1 MSKIVPFLMAMDT
14 GTAPTVGMQITIDQS
29 NATNAAAIAD
39 LDLLIARAIAGDI
52 DLVAHGSVSGA
63 PAALLYS
70 TAGANFVG
78 NVTGFAARTKTQ
90 LLSLAQ
96 AGNAAMTYMGVPP
109 GAGQRIAR
117 DRDLDSLLDGDE
129 ASTSYGV
136 ATNGC
141 PGEPRVRSNGEARLG
156 STTFALVGE
165 NAPPSGF
172 GYFVLGFDQ
181 ANIPVVGI
189 NLLVDLSNPSAWAE
203 FIAADARGT
212 HARSLPIPSL
222 SLYDGLP
229 IYTQYAWLD
238 TCQPQGL
245 SASAGLRTALRAN

>member
-1 MSKIVPFLMAMDT
+1 
-14 GTAPTVGMQITIDQS
+14 
-29 NATNAAAIAD
+29 
-39 LDLLIARAIAGDI
+39 
-52 DLVAHGSVSGA
+52 
-63 PAALLYS
+63 
-70 TAGANFVG
+70 
-78 NVTGFAARTKTQ
+78 
-90 LLSLAQ
+90 
-96 AGNAAMTYMGVPP
+96 MGVPP
-109 GAGQRIAR
+109 GSGQRIAR

-129 ASTSYGV
+129 ASTNYGV

-141 PGEPRVRSNGEARLG
+141 PGAPRVRSNGEARLG

-165 NAPPSGF
+165 NGPASGF
-172 GYFVLGFDQ
+172 GYFTLGFGQ
-181 ANIPVVGI
+181 ASIPIAGI
-189 NLLVDLSNPSAWAE
+189 TLLVDLSDPSAWVE
-203 FIAADARGT
+203 FIAADARGA